1 MVMRHF
7 RGLTDSFDSGGD
19 SYTENMN
26 APGLGREETSLLP
39 IPLLSSD
46 SFVLLISFS
55 VAEITRFLDKVQQG
69 TFKYV
74 WLH

>member
-26 APGLGREETSLLP
+26 APGLLGFFPSTS

-55 VAEITRFLDKVQQG
+55 VAVEITRFLD
-69 TFKYV
+69 
-74 WLH
+74 